1 MKRVFRLFFLFVFAG
16 LAGLRSA
23 PEPEAVVK
31 VGYDAERFRGEIC
44 RLLAAHFN
52 LDGELEVEFIRPWIP
67 PVRTAGV
74 WQVVVSEF
82 PAVATSTMVVRCR
95 LIADGA
101 RVAEPDVMMRAMLW
115 RDVWFARQPLSA
127 GSVFN
132 PSALDTQ
139 RIDCLR
145 VHDALPASAGDRS
158 FIFGRDIQA
167 DRMLTWHDLA
177 RRPLVHKGE
186 VVDAIA
192 REGWLTVTMK
202 AMALENGASGDF
214 ITVRNLESHKEISAQ
229 VVEENQVEV
238 RF

>member
-1 MKRVFRLFFLFVFAG
+1 MKHALRLFLLLCFAG
-16 LAGLRSA
+16 VAGLRSA
-23 PEPEAVVK
+23 PEPETALK

-52 LDGELEVEFIRPWIP
+52 LDGELEVQFIRPWTP

-82 PAVATSTMVVRCR
+82 PTAPTSTVVVRCR

-101 RVAEPDVMMRAMLW
+101 TVAEPNVMMRAMLW
-115 RDVWFARQPLSA
+115 RDVWFARQPIST
-127 GSVFN
+127 GSIFN

-145 VHDALPASAGDRS
+145 VHDALPASAGDRT
-158 FIFGRDIQA
+158 FIISRDIQA
-167 DRMLTWHDLA
+167 ERMLTWHDLA
-177 RRPLVHKGE
+177 RRPLVHKGD
-186 VVDAIA
+186 VVDASA
-192 REGWLTVTMK
+192 REGWLTVSMK
-202 AMALENGASGDF
+202 AMALENGASGEF
-214 ITVRNLESHKEISAQ
+214 ITVRNLESHKELSAQ
-229 VVEENQVEV
+229 VVDENQVEV